1 MVVAF
6 AKDHASSSNLDQS
19 ELERQVRA
27 GDLSAVLQEYEND
40 IKKPGKN
47 SWDYQTVL
55 LIAQCYFLYTQFAH
69 WLVAP

>member
-6 AKDHASSSNLDQS
+6 AKDHVNNADLDQI

-40 IKKPGKN
+40 IKKPGK
-47 SWDYQTVL
+47 
-55 LIAQCYFLYTQFAH
+55 H
-69 WLVAP
+69 WICFKRIIF